1 MIVHQLAKKIIPI
14 LIRKLIF
21 QLPALKKLDALVSY
35 MEDDN
40 DLDIKVKELEVKIN
54 ELEKKCQD
62 SVTKV
67 KKGF

>member
-1 MIVHQLAKKIIPI
+1 MIVHQLAKKTLPI
-14 LIRKLIF
+14 LIKKLTF
-21 QLPALKKLDALVSY
+21 YFPALEKLDIILKYV
-35 MEDDN
+35 EDDN
-40 DLDIKVKELEVKIN
+40 ELDIKVKELEVKIN